1 MSILQQML
9 LTLFESWQDLEIFKE
24 ELQFKKIIYER
35 KTLDYRLQ

>member
-9 LTLFESWQDLEIFKE
+9 LTLFESWQDLEIFKG